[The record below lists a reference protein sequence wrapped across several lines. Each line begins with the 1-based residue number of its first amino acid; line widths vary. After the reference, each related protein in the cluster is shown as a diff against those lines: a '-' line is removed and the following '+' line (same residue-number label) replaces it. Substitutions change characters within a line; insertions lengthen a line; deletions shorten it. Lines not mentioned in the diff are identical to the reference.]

1 MSGHLTKPGL
11 HLSEDGYGVD
21 RANCANTRPEA
32 LPLRRSPLPRLA
44 RGLPSAPALFSALA
58 LLLLS
63 ACGGGG
69 TDSEAAP
76 QIVNLG
82 VLPSTTTSLVP
93 QTFTNPLSVPA
104 TPSVFI
110 ATGAFALGDTTT
122 GLTAPAG
129 ESVTLNV
136 AFTPPTS
143 GNFAGTLTLRWDSGA
158 DTAFTEH
165 RYQARAE
172 PLIWT
177 LLTSGADFGSL
188 DVGQQLDRVVEFRND
203 STLSTATLST
213 SVFPAPGFSLVGD
226 PLPLTVA
233 PGQSASITI
242 RYAPAVGGEHS
253 GSLRLGTTDRG
264 TDLAIP
270 LTASSSTPS
279 AGSEDI
285 VDFGSQSF
293 SGNLTAQLS
302 VDIPAD
308 AIAFTIEATGGASD
322 TAGLGELIGP
332 GDEIYENT
340 SATGQYIWIPGTEVF
355 TAQVPNTDRTG
366 LQLVSGGG
374 TYRFRVRRLGG
385 ASSTNVR
392 VIIERRAGGIGGNE
406 VLDLNVFLANAITP
420 TAATAATDTRL
431 QAILTRIDAILAQ
444 QGIRLGAVD
453 YYDVTDSTYDNVTSA
468 EFGDMLQL
476 TSTATHERL
485 NLFFV
490 NQAIGGGVVG
500 VSATLGGPKK
510 NGTSLSG
517 VMSVYSGFSTNTVG
531 LIAAHE
537 VGHFLGLYHTVEQSG
552 SHDFIDDTA
561 ECLASGTNGACS
573 VTGGGYLMHWQAVG
587 GADIS
592 DGQGLVIRGHPLVDP
607 NTSGSTSS
615 KRSLA
620 FVSVTDDDLLDA
632 WRLPSGWC
640 GTCNVSHGR

>member
-1 MSGHLTKPGL
+1 MSAYRL
-11 HLSEDGYGVD
+11 
-21 RANCANTRPEA
+21 EA
-32 LPLRRSPLPRLA
+32 PPLRRSPLNRREIRL
-44 RGLPSAPALFSALA
+44 LPTLA
-58 LLLLS
+58 LLLLA
-63 ACGGGG
+63 ACGGGSG
-69 TDSEAAP
+69 PVDEAP
-76 QIVNLG
+76 PVVDLG
-82 VLPSTTTSLVP
+82 VLPSTSISLIP
-93 QTFTNPLSVPA
+93 QTFTNPLPAPA
-104 TPSVFI
+104 TPSVFL
-110 ATGAFALGDTTT
+110 ATGGFGLGDSTT

-136 AFTPPTS
+136 AFTPPAS
-143 GNFAGTLTLRWDSGA
+143 GNFAGALTLRWDSGSES
-158 DTAFTEH
+158 AFTQH
-165 RYQARAE
+165 RYQASAE
-172 PLIWT
+172 ALTWT
-177 LLTSGADFGSL
+177 LLTAAPDFGDL
-188 DVGQQLDRVVEFRND
+188 DVGLQADRVVSFRND

-233 PGQSASITI
+233 PGQSATLTI
-242 RYAPAVGGEHS
+242 RYAPSVGGDHS
-253 GSLRLGTTDRG
+253 GTLRLGTTDLG
-264 TDLAIP
+264 TDLSVP

-279 AGSEDI
+279 VGSEEI
-285 VDFGSQSF
+285 VDFGTQTF
-293 SGNLTAQLS
+293 SGNLTQQLS

-308 AIAFTIEATGGASD
+308 AIAFTIEASGGSSD

-332 GDEIYENT
+332 GDVIYENT
-340 SATGQYIWIPGTEVF
+340 SSTGQYIWIPGTEVF

-366 LQLVSGGG
+366 LQLVAGGG
-374 TYRFRVRRLGG
+374 TYKFRVRRLGG

-406 VLDLNVFLANAITP
+406 VLDLNVWLANGILP
-420 TAATAATDTRL
+420 TAATAAMDTRL
-431 QAILTRIDAILAQ
+431 QAILTRMDAILGQ
-444 QGIRLGAVD
+444 QGIRIGAID
-453 YYDVTDSTYDNVTSA
+453 YYDVTDSTYDNVTSG
-468 EFGDMLQL
+468 EFGNMLQL
-476 TSTATHERL
+476 TSAATHERL

-517 VMSVYSGFSTNTVG
+517 VMSVYGGFSTNTVG

-537 VGHFLGLYHTVEQSG
+537 IGHFLGLYHTVEQSG

-561 ECLASGTNGACS
+561 ECPSSGTNGACS

-607 NTSGSTSS
+607 NPAGATSS

-620 FVSVTDDDLLDA
+620 FVSVTDDDMLDA

-640 GTCNVSHGR
+640 GTCNASHGR